1 MTRKKKAQNCQP
13 SKTAVSSP
21 KDGTKESGTL
31 PKEFFEHLPEE
42 AKIAYLEAQSFQG
55 PLPPPSL
62 FGQYEQ
68 ILPGSADRILI
79 LAEKEQSHR
88 HKWESDVLV
97 AQKSDVGRGQWMG
110 FGLGMAG
117 LIVAFF
123 CSYFGFPVVA
133 AASIGTVLAGIVT
146 AFLKGRPN
154 AEKDD

>member
-1 MTRKKKAQNCQP
+1 
-13 SKTAVSSP
+13 
-21 KDGTKESGTL
+21 
-31 PKEFFEHLPEE
+31 
-42 AKIAYLEAQSFQG
+42 
-55 PLPPPSL
+55 
-62 FGQYEQ
+62 
-68 ILPGSADRILI
+68 
-79 LAEKEQSHR
+79 
-88 HKWESDVLV
+88 
-97 AQKSDVGRGQWMG
+97 MG